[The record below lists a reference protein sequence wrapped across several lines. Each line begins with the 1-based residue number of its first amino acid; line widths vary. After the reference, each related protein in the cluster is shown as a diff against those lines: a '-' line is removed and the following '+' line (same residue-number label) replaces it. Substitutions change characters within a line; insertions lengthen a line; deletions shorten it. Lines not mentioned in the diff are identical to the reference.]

1 MSAFQSNKLR
11 NTSESKKK
19 RKLMKNQI
27 AVLIPRWN
35 QKENQR
41 ISIIF
46 EYSHFL
52 SNIKKKSTVSE
63 SMNGETDEMLD
74 SLESKKESKKPN
86 KL

>member
-52 SNIKKKSTVSE
+52 SNIKKKYRFRI
-63 SMNGETDEMLD
+63 DERG
-74 SLESKKESKKPN
+74 N
-86 KL
+86 